1 MLSRDSDQ
9 LWLFF
14 YRLESSSYILLIWL
28 FFLTA
33 IPIIIVNDHQ
43 ILPRRSISLFEVV
56 FNSYHID
63 SDLLVTL
70 RSSLLICY
78 QNSHFSNIFYRN
90 HCIFSDLSPHK
101 YHHIFLLFINHI
113 NYYILLHCHL
123 IVNSSGQ

>member
-9 LWLFF
+9 LWLFLQIGIIIV
-14 YRLESSSYILLIWL
+14 YPPYLA